1 MSNNGCGNGEQLIFT
16 CAGAAYCGQLAN
28 RSGVQ
33 AATEGLGKLF
43 CLAVVSARREEK
55 MQRVWQAGR
64 RIAIDGCDEDCARRT
79 LELAGVPVSGH
90 VRITD
95 LGIEKQP
102 AEPRWLV
109 DTKRVVAK
117 VREVLGGSQPDQA
130 TAPKTNTCCCQSKGA
145 KP

>member
-1 MSNNGCGNGEQLIFT
+1 MAQGPGANGETLIFT

-55 MQRVWQAGR
+55 MKRAIGAGR
-64 RIAIDGCDEDCARRT
+64 RVAIDGCDEDCARRT
-79 LELAGVPVSGH
+79 LELAGLPVDVH

-102 AEPRWLV
+102 AEPNWLIH
-109 DTKRVVAK
+109 TKRVVDK
-117 VREVLGGSQPDQA
+117 VRELVGGPIPQQA
-130 TAPKTNTCCCQSKGA
+130 ARQSETVGENRA
-145 KP
+145 G

>member
-1 MSNNGCGNGEQLIFT
+1 MAQGPGANGETLIFT

-55 MQRVWQAGR
+55 MKRAIGAGR
-64 RIAIDGCDEDCARRT
+64 RVAIDGCDEDCARRT
-79 LELAGVPVSGH
+79 LELASLPVDAH

-102 AEPRWLV
+102 AEPQLLT
-109 DTKRVVAK
+109 DAKRVLEHVEQALAK
-117 VREVLGGSQPDQA
+117 G
-130 TAPKTNTCCCQSKGA
+130 
-145 KP
+145 